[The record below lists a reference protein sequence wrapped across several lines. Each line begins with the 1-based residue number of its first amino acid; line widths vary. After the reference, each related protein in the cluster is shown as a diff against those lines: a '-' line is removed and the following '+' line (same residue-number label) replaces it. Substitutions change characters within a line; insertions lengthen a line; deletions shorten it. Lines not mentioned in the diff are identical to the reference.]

1 MATMFKAFLKYLE
14 DNRLIK
20 KEDRVI
26 LAVSGGIDSMVMAH
40 LFIRAGITIG
50 IAHCNFTLRGN
61 ESDKDEE
68 LVKEFAAKQGV
79 PFFTARFDTKAYAT
93 EKGISIQMAARDLR
107 YSWFEKVRKENGYD
121 AVAIAHN
128 LNDNI
133 ETLLINLTRGT
144 GITGLSGIRRKKD
157 RVIRPLL
164 FATRESIED
173 YCRENNLLYREDKSN
188 AETKYTRNKIRH
200 LIIPLLKEINPSIE
214 YTLNETSEKLSGIN
228 EIFTGYIEAS
238 GKKIFRKS
246 AGIVLADVSRLNQLI
261 GNSAV
266 LYELF
271 RPFGL
276 SSGTLN
282 DLRNV
287 IKGKTGGQM
296 FTGTHRIIRN
306 RRELIIEE
314 INTEKKEIISVNSP
328 EELRKCPEI
337 VSVRMLNISEKF
349 RIPVSRQ
356 IACLDSD
363 LISFP
368 LTLRNWQHGD
378 IFFPLGMKHKKK
390 LSDYFVDEKLSI
402 AAKEKIRILESDGR
416 IVWIVG
422 ERIDNRFRVTES
434 TKRVIILQ
442 AQDEGLR
449 NKLPS
454 SEGMGVGKLSD
465 KQEMST

>member
-1 MATMFKAFLKYLE
+1 MFNAFLKYLK

-20 KEDRVI
+20 KDDRVL

-40 LFIRAGITIG
+40 LFIRAGTTIG
-50 IAHCNFTLRGN
+50 IAHCNYTLRGN
-61 ESDKDEE
+61 ESDMDEE
-68 LVKEFAAKQGV
+68 LVQGFAAKQGIQ
-79 PFFTARFDTKAYAT
+79 FYSARFDTKAYAS

-144 GITGLSGIRRKKD
+144 GITGLSGIRRKRD

-173 YCRENNLLYREDKSN
+173 YCRQNKLVYREDRSN
-188 AETKYTRNKIRH
+188 AEIKYIRNKIRH
-200 LIIPLLKEINPSIE
+200 LVIPLLKEINSSIE
-214 YTLNETSEKLSGIN
+214 YTLNETSEKLNGIN
-228 EIFTGYIEAS
+228 EIFRDFIKIS
-238 GKKIFRKS
+238 GKKIFSKS
-246 AGIVLADVSRLNQLI
+246 GGSVLADVRGLNQFT

-276 SSGTLN
+276 ASGTLK

-306 RRELIIEE
+306 RGELIIEK
-314 INTEKKEIISVNSP
+314 INTDKNEIISVNSP
-328 EELRKCPEI
+328 EELTRCPEI

-349 RIPVSRQ
+349 RIPVRRQ

-368 LTLRNWQHGD
+368 LILRNWQHGD
-378 IFFPLGMKHKKK
+378 IFFPLGMRHKKK
-390 LSDYFVDEKLSI
+390 LSDYFIDRKISLS
-402 AAKEKIRILESDGR
+402 AKERVKVLESCGN

-422 ERIDNRFRVTES
+422 ERIDDRFKVTASTRRVLIV
-434 TKRVIILQ
+434 K
-442 AQDEGLR
+442 AQSAER
-449 NKLPS
+449 RAPASAKATA
-454 SEGMGVGKLSD
+454 GKAGRRA
-465 KQEMST
+465 QR

>member
-1 MATMFKAFLKYLE
+1 MFKAFLKYLE

-20 KEDRVI
+20 KDDRVL
-26 LAVSGGIDSMVMAH
+26 LAVSGGIDSMVMSD
-40 LFIRAGITIG
+40 LFFRTEIKVG
-50 IAHCNFTLRGN
+50 IAHCNFTLREN
-61 ESDKDEE
+61 ESDMDEE
-68 LVKEFAAKQGV
+68 MVKEFAAKQGV

-164 FATRESIED
+164 FATRELIED

-246 AGIVLADVSRLNQLI
+246 AGFVLADVSRLNRLT

-276 SSGTLN
+276 ASGTLN

-306 RRELIIEE
+306 RGELIIED
-314 INTEKKEIISVNSP
+314 INTEKKEIISVNNP
-328 EELRKCPEI
+328 EELRRCPQI
-337 VSVRMLNISEKF
+337 VSVRVLNISEKF
-349 RIPVSRQ
+349 RIPVNRQ
-356 IACLDSD
+356 IACLDSE

-378 IFFPLGMKHKKK
+378 IFFPLGMTHKKK
-390 LSDYFVDEKLSI
+390 LSDYFIDRKISLS
-402 AAKEKIRILESDGR
+402 AKEKIKVLESGGN

-422 ERIDNRFRVTES
+422 ERIDDRFKVTDK
-434 TKRVIILQ
+434 TKVAFIIK
-442 AQDEGLR
+442 AQGAGIR
-449 NKLPS
+449 AQGGAMS
-454 SEGMGVGKLSD
+454 SE
-465 KQEMST
+465 

>member
-1 MATMFKAFLKYLE
+1 MFKAFLKYLE

-20 KEDRVI
+20 KDDRVL
-26 LAVSGGIDSMVMAH
+26 LAVSGGMDSMVMSD
-40 LFIRAGITIG
+40 LFIRTGIKVG
-50 IAHCNFTLRGN
+50 IAHCNFTLREN
-61 ESDKDEE
+61 ESDMDEE
-68 LVKEFAAKQGV
+68 MVKEFAAKQGV

-107 YSWFEKVRKENGYD
+107 YAWFEKVRKENGYD

-144 GITGLSGIRRKKD
+144 GITGLSGIRRKSE

-173 YCRENNLLYREDKSN
+173 YCGQNNLVYREDKSN
-188 AETKYTRNKIRH
+188 AEIKYIRNKIRH
-200 LIIPLLKEINPSIE
+200 LVIPLLKEINPSIE
-214 YTLNETSEKLSGIN
+214 FTLNETSEKLNDIN
-228 EIFTGYIEAS
+228 EIFRDFIKAR
-238 GKKIFRKS
+238 GKKIFSKS
-246 AGIVLADVSRLNQLI
+246 AGSVLADVRGLNQFT

-276 SSGTLN
+276 ASGTLN

-296 FTGTHRIIRN
+296 FTVTHRIIRN
-306 RRELIIEE
+306 RGELIIED
-314 INTEKKEIISVNSP
+314 INTEKKEIISVNNP
-328 EELRKCPEI
+328 EELKRCPQI
-337 VSVRMLNISEKF
+337 VSVRVLNISEKF

-356 IACLDSD
+356 IACFDSD

-368 LTLRNWQHGD
+368 LTIRNWQKGD
-378 IFFPLGMKHKKK
+378 VFYPLGMKHRKK
-390 LSDYFVDEKLSI
+390 LSDYFIDRKISLS
-402 AAKEKIRILESDGR
+402 AKERIKVLESGGN

-422 ERIDNRFRVTES
+422 ERIDDRFRVTAG
-434 TKRVIILQ
+434 TRRVLIVK
-442 AQDEGLR
+442 AKGEGR
-449 NKLPS
+449 RAKGEGMS
-454 SEGMGVGKLSD
+454 SE
-465 KQEMST
+465 